1 VSETSISDC
10 RPNLGT
16 VTGSGWGQW
25 RGERPSNLGFI
36 LKLKPTTLLRGEMWV
51 SSKAFSSN
59 NWKNGFAINWDGRV
73 QKN

>member
-1 VSETSISDC
+1 MRAV
-10 RPNLGT
+10 
-16 VTGSGWGQW
+16 

-59 NWKNGFAINWDGRV
+59 NWKNGFAIN
-73 QKN
+73 